1 MKTLLIIVFM
11 LALFYSGAIEKADEA
26 FNEAFGLNERPW
38 LKWLVLIAAILAIE
52 IWF

>member
-1 MKTLLIIVFM
+1 MKTLLIILFV
-11 LALFYSGAIEKADEA
+11 LALLYSGAIEKADEA

-38 LKWLVLIAAILAIE
+38 LKWLVIGAAILAVW